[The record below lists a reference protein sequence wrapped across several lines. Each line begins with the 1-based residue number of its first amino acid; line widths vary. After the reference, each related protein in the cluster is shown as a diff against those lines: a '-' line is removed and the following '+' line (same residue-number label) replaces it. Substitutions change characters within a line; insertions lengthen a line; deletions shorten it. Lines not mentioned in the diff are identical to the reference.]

1 MHGIPVTHWIT
12 KKESNATI
20 YYSISKEYDITTE
33 AARKSIY
40 RVSESARQ
48 SSDKEYLTS
57 IFGNN
62 NLNNISPSRFLEVI
76 TWKFRNEKR

>member
-1 MHGIPVTHWIT
+1 MI
-12 KKESNATI
+12 
-20 YYSISKEYDITTE
+20 
-33 AARKSIY
+33 
-40 RVSESARQ
+40 ESARQ

-76 TWKFRNEKR
+76 TWKFKNGKGSD

>member
-1 MHGIPVTHWIT
+1 MI
-12 KKESNATI
+12 
-20 YYSISKEYDITTE
+20 
-33 AARKSIY
+33 
-40 RVSESARQ
+40 ESARQ
-48 SSDKEYLTS
+48 SSDKEYLTY